1 MGTRQY
7 IRHNWTKKNIIAEIK
22 RIKKEKGR
30 INPAYL
36 NANYSSLYQAMRQL
50 FGNGNYKKGWYEAV
64 KAAGF
69 QPEAMVSGR
78 LHKWTKESIIAELK
92 RINNKIGRIN
102 PGYLDEHHS
111 GLYGAIGRQFGGGD
125 LEKGWN
131 KAVKAAGF
139 QPEAMRVWNKW
150 KKEKII
156 AELKRIK
163 KEEGRIDINYLY
175 KNYHKLYTAIKRHF
189 GVKK

>member
-1 MGTRQY
+1 MSTRQY

-36 NANYSSLYQAMRQL
+36 NTNYSSLYQAMKQL
-50 FGNGNYKKGWYEAV
+50 F
-64 KAAGF
+64 
-69 QPEAMVSGR
+69 
-78 LHKWTKESIIAELK
+78 
-92 RINNKIGRIN
+92 GRIN

-139 QPEAMRVWNKW
+139 KPEAMRVWNKW
-150 KKEKII
+150 GKEKII

-163 KEEGRIDINYLY
+163 KEEGRIDISYLY

-189 GVKK
+189 GEKIKK